1 MRRQWMRRQWMR
13 RRIVGCLGADERG
26 SVLAIVA
33 ICLVVFLGMAALA
46 IDLGNLWAQRR
57 SMITATDAS
66 ALAAA
71 SYIQSDS
78 TGLACQ
84 TAVTAGSASP
94 AWTQAGDP
102 YLTQNKSAAVL
113 TPGGFVVTPYGG
125 TCTSQAGQ
133 VQVQAQVP
141 ASLLFAP
148 VLGSAHSTDVA
159 STSVAEY
166 GQLIAPSGLRP
177 IGVCNTGD
185 DFEDWLAYGAGLTPP
200 TDPDLNPLYQALA
213 GAYNPLIPTETYVA
227 PSVYPGAQNTIGGID
242 VVSRFP
248 AAKFVSN
255 ACGSAVGNWGWI
267 DLSSTGPAGTSQ
279 LGTWLTSGYPGTV
292 PPVDTLG
299 SGPGN
304 KLSGNP
310 ILSGL
315 NTLLCPASTPTP
327 KCLTFGIVVY
337 NNVTGTGATTTYN
350 EIGQV
355 CVALRGFGQPS
366 GATMATQLMAPLSNA
381 GSPTD
386 ASFDFE
392 FLAPNRCNLTGQ
404 IGVPTGSPQ
413 VTLQGIT
420 ICAGNV
426 AGTTALVGKC
436 DA

>member
-1 MRRQWMRRQWMR
+1 MGSLM
-13 RRIVGCLGADERG
+13 ADERG

-46 IDLGNLWAQRR
+46 IDLGSLWTQRR

-71 SYIQSDS
+71 SYIQGDATGAACVAAVSSGS
-78 TGLACQ
+78 T
-84 TAVTAGSASP
+84 SP

-102 YLTQNKSAAVL
+102 YLTQNKSAATL

-125 TCTSQAGQ
+125 NCASQAGQ

-141 ASLLFAP
+141 SPLLFAP
-148 VLGSAHSTDVA
+148 AIGSSHSVNVI

-166 GQLIAPSGLRP
+166 GQLVAPTGLRP

-185 DFEDWLAYGAGLTPP
+185 DFEDWLFYGAGLTPP
-200 TDPDLNPLYQALA
+200 QDPDLNPAYQALA
-213 GAYNPLIPTETYVA
+213 GAYNPAIPTETYVA
-227 PSVYPGAQNTIGGID
+227 PIVYPGAQNTIGGID

-248 AAKFVSN
+248 AAKFVST

-267 DLSSTGPAGTSQ
+267 NLSSSSGAVGTSQ
-279 LGTWLTSGYPGTV
+279 LGQWLTSGYPGTV

-299 SGPGN
+299 SGPGD
-304 KLSGNP
+304 KVPGTP
-310 ILSGL
+310 ILNGL
-315 NTLLCPASTPTP
+315 NTLLCAPSTPTP

-337 NNVTGTGATTTYN
+337 NNVTGTGATATYS

-355 CVALRGFGQPS
+355 CVALRGFGQPT
-366 GATMATQLMAPLSNA
+366 GATMAVQLTNPLSNSA
-381 GSPTD
+381 SPQD

-392 FLAPNRCNLTGQ
+392 FLAPNRCNLSGQ
-404 IGVPTGSPQ
+404 IGVPSGSPT
-413 VTLQGIT
+413 VTLQGVT
-420 ICAGNV
+420 ICGANI

>member
-1 MRRQWMRRQWMR
+1 MRRQWTR
-13 RRIVGCLGADERG
+13 RRIVGCLIADERG

-33 ICLVVFLGMAALA
+33 ICLVIFLGMAALA

-57 SMITATDAS
+57 GMITATDAS

-71 SYIQSDS
+71 SYIQNDP

-84 TAVTAGSASP
+84 TAVSAGSASP
-94 AWTQAGDP
+94 AWTQAGDL
-102 YLTQNKSAAVL
+102 YLTQNKSAATL

-125 TCTSQAGQ
+125 SCSSQAGQ

-141 ASLLFAP
+141 APLLFAP
-148 VLGSAHSTDVA
+148 AIGSAHSTDVV

-166 GQLIAPSGLRP
+166 GQLVAPTGLRP
-177 IGVCNTGD
+177 IGVCDTGN
-185 DFEDWLAYGAGLTPP
+185 DFEDWLAYGAGFTPP
-200 TDPDLNPLYQALA
+200 QDPDLNPLYQAFA
-213 GAYNPLIPTETYVA
+213 IPGAYNPLIPTETYVA
-227 PSVYPGAQNTIGGID
+227 STVYPGAQNTIGGVD
-242 VVSRFP
+242 VVSRFSAP
-248 AAKFVSN
+248 KFVKTY
-255 ACGSAVGNWGWI
+255 CGAAPGNWGWI
-267 DLSSTGPAGTSQ
+267 DLSTAQGSVGASTLAG
-279 LGTWLTSGYPGTV
+279 WLANGYPGTV
-292 PPVDTLG
+292 PPVDSLG
-299 SGPGN
+299 SGTGN
-304 KLSGNP
+304 KLNSSG
-310 ILSGL
+310 IVAGL
-315 NTLLCPASTPTP
+315 DTLLCPASTPTP

-337 NNVTGTGATTTYN
+337 NQYTGTGATASYN

-366 GATMATQLMAPLSNA
+366 GATTATQLMAPLSNA
-381 GSPTD
+381 SSPTD
-386 ASFDFE
+386 ASLDFE